1 MSGSPSPSRTGGL
14 TVVCALGEL
23 PPGATRIVQV
33 AGREI
38 GLFNVDGRV
47 YAVRNSCP
55 HRAAPLCL
63 GRLSG
68 TTLPSK
74 PYEYVYGRQGL
85 VLRCPWHGWEFDLET
100 GAPLVDHG
108 LRARTYPVEIV
119 AGQIALHGNR
129 I

>member
-1 MSGSPSPSRTGGL
+1 MRDGDRSARERRRHA
-14 TVVCALGEL
+14 VCALDEL
-23 PPGATRIVQV
+23 PAGAVRVVQV

-38 GLFNVDGRV
+38 GLFNVEGRV

-68 TTLPSK
+68 TTLPSE
-74 PYEYVYGRQGL
+74 PYEYVYGRQGM

-100 GAPLVDHG
+100 GEPLVAHG
-108 LRARTYPVEIV
+108 LRATTYRVEI
-119 AGQIALHGNR
+119 ADGQIFIYA
-129 I
+129 